1 MKNTVFTVIAV
12 LLLLATVQFA
22 VGAIF
27 TVVNYE
33 DTEVQV
39 SYAYKATNPDVHL
52 AEGVPESA
60 RDYYR
65 IQGWYTIERNKV
77 ARLEIEDTREVYLRI
92 QRNENHVIEPGRWNN
107 QERDTKDLLYHP
119 WAKHD
124 IREDGE
130 GWGYPNVSGLTVMT
144 TEQAGDELRRI
155 AEGLNFEP
163 KLSIRDEPPPGDGTR
178 EVVELTYSNLDR
190 EVRRLGI
197 TGDITRGLD
206 DWAVIEGDKRITSWK
221 LRYHVPGKAF
231 EVIRGFIRNE
241 FFPRGIRPAWSI
253 EDYIYP
259 ENEPFRE
266 LSNAMLVHAING
278 RGDRAFVQIPEF
290 SGRTEVRD
298 PEPGST
304 PTDGLEVGTYWK
316 INFDRGERVYN
327 IGSPPVTIKGLPL
340 TREPSLS
347 SATLEHPVP
356 DDGGN
361 AFILFGQGNYNTCG
375 PTSLQMILHY
385 YGKSVAMSEIWDA
398 GGINSVVVGTTPGEM
413 ERALNGLGVPCDWFD
428 NEDSVVHEDLPVEER
443 HKSLRRWIDESRP
456 PCLLIKTPESF
467 HYIVVVGYA
476 KNKNGSYDYLI
487 ADPTGGLADPAGD
500 KHGSLPHFRW
510 ESYAVLDGAWS
521 WRRASSNLWNAF
533 KAINVYA
540 ALDPYTAIVPRN
552 GASASSF
559 YEGLWTELK
568 VHEEYG
574 NIRPTA
580 ESNPVGW
587 LIGAGAKLIG
597 KDLELSTRR
606 WDGYVKFHHPFD
618 SYKASAVQL
627 ISSFTGTAKLT
638 GVSKGGA
645 RRVDLR
651 GKIEDGVV
659 QRGRMWVFVRTYR
672 SEASPAAPAAPSQ
685 VVFRRLPEP
694 AAATSLLPNYPN
706 PFNPETWIPY
716 QLSEPAEVTV
726 SIYSVDGRLVRTLE
740 LGQMPSGVYRS
751 RSRAAYWDGRNAR
764 GESVA
769 SGIYF
774 YTLRAGDFF
783 ATRKLVIRK

>member
-12 LLLLATVQFA
+12 LLLLATAQFA

-77 ARLEIEDTREVYLRI
+77 ARLEIEDTREVYFRM
-92 QRNENHVIEPGRWNN
+92 QRNRNHVIQPRPWNK

-130 GWGYPNVSGLTVMT
+130 GWSHPTVAGRTVIT

-155 AEGLNFEP
+155 AERLNLEP
-163 KLSIRDEPPPGDGTR
+163 KLLLWGEGRFTLGQTE
-178 EVVELTYSNLDR
+178 VELSFGNLYD
-190 EVRRLGI
+190 EVRSLGI
-197 TGDITRGLD
+197 TGDLD
-206 DWAVIEGDKRITSWK
+206 DWAVIEGEKRETSWR
-221 LRYHVPGKAF
+221 LCYYVPANGFLVFRAFDPDGIFVGK
-231 EVIRGFIRNE
+231 
-241 FFPRGIRPAWSI
+241 GILGPVPSG
-253 EDYIYP
+253 DLIYP
-259 ENEPFRE
+259 EDEAFRN
-266 LSNAMLVHAING
+266 LSNAILVHAING

-340 TREPSLS
+340 TREPWLS
-347 SATLEHPVP
+347 NATLEHPVP

-361 AFILFGQGNYNTCG
+361 AFILFGQGSYNTCG
-375 PTSLQMILHY
+375 PTSLQMMLHY

-398 GGINSVVVGTTPGEM
+398 GGIHTVVAGTTPGEM

-428 NEDSVVHEDLPVEER
+428 NEDLAVNER
-443 HKSLRRWIDESRP
+443 HESLRRWIDESRP

-476 KNKNGSYDYLI
+476 KNKNGTYDYLI
-487 ADPTGGLADPAGD
+487 ADPTGGVTDPAGD
-500 KHGSLPHFRW
+500 KHGTLPHFRW
-510 ESYAVLDGAWS
+510 EPYVALDGAWS
-521 WRRASSNLWNAF
+521 WRRASSSLWNAF
-533 KAINVYA
+533 KAKNVSVG
-540 ALDPYTAIVPRN
+540 LDPYTAIVPRN

-568 VHEEYG
+568 VHEQYG
-574 NIRPTA
+574 NIRPTL
-580 ESNPVGW
+580 ETNPVVW

-597 KDLELSTRR
+597 KDLELSTRP

-659 QRGRMWVFVRTYR
+659 ERGRMWVFVRTYR
-672 SEASPAAPAAPSQ
+672 SEASPAAPSQ

-694 AAATSLLPNYPN
+694 AAATFLLPNYPN

-751 RSRAAYWDGRNAR
+751 RSRAAYWDGRNAQ

-769 SGIYF
+769 SGVYF
-774 YTLRAGDFF
+774 YTLRAGDFS